1 MTKLV
6 TKSNTF
12 AAAAAADFLL
22 FVPRHYSIIMIEM
35 KFEFSFS
42 SSVWLLLL
50 LLLSHI
56 DYSIVLIYIESL
68 VDNQS

>member
-12 AAAAAADFLL
+12 AAAAADFSL
-22 FVPRHYSIIMIEM
+22 FGPRHYSIIMIET

-42 SSVWLLLL
+42 SSVWLLSL

>member
-12 AAAAAADFLL
+12 AAAAAAADFLL
-22 FVPRHYSIIMIEM
+22 FVPRHYSITMIET

-42 SSVWLLLL
+42 SSVWLLLI
-50 LLLSHI
+50 LSHI
-56 DYSIVLIYIESL
+56 DYSIVPIYIESL